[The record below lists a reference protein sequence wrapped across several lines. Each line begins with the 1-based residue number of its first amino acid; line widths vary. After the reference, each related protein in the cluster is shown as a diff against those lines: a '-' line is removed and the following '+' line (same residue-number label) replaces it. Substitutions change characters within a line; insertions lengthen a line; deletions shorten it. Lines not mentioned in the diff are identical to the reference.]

1 MKKLLILP
9 MMVISVFVIA
19 ACSTLKSSTNLPQQY
34 SKIAIPDTVK
44 TIESKSMVNQMME
57 SARRDYVNALYQQK
71 LGFKTEAVNYFESSL
86 STINKLSYYPEI
98 EDNEAFDELEGSIV
112 EDYQKLVASFDEL
125 PEDVSFSAL
134 KEWMDN
140 KITDVEAIADIE
152 EDSTTVS
159 EEPAVAE
166 KGTIV
171 RVGDFPL
178 EVNNYVEQ
186 WIEYFTG
193 RGRKHMELWLS
204 RSGKYFPMM
213 AKIFHEEKVPQQLIF
228 LSMVESG
235 LNPFARSWA
244 RAVGMW
250 QFIKGTGQFYDL
262 KVNFNIDERRDPE
275 KATRAAARHLR
286 DLYMSLGDWN
296 LALAAYNSGE
306 GRVKKAARRAGIST
320 SAPKEMQS
328 YFDDSESIKSFWA
341 IRKYLPKETRSYV
354 PQYIAVTLIASQP
367 DKFGFSDIQYMKPHD
382 FATFTINEA
391 YDLNI
396 LAKCAGISL
405 ELLKELNPELTQ
417 NSTPP
422 NFDGGYPLRIPAKTL
437 EAFAENVKNIPD
449 DAKVQFLTHVVKPG
463 EKLSQ
468 IAKKYD
474 VSISE
479 LADVNNVSTRKR
491 LVSGKELKIPTSK
504 ASDFDF
510 VVNTDELPAVEA
522 DFNSLGSKP
531 SYTLHLTDATNA
543 EQFAKLYQENANANG
558 DTIAY
563 IVPEGKSAIKYV
575 VKSKDNLV
583 NISDLFGVRIA
594 DIRNWNNLP
603 YTSRAR
609 VGQELTIYV
618 PTDKADYYTSIDKMS
633 ETEKG
638 SLLFVNSGDS
648 SIEHRIKSGE
658 TLSSIATKYGVTVAQ
673 LKSWNNIKGNSIQR
687 GRKLMVYNGDASAKQ
702 IATNTSGK
710 ATKYKVKNGDSLG
723 KIAQKYGTTVAQLR
737 KWNNLESNRLLKGQ
751 ELAIHGKGTVSSI
764 GDNAPRKDGNLTSYT
779 IKPGDSIGE
788 IAENFDVTI
797 SEIKSWNSLKSN
809 KLVAGKSLVIYSD
822 ASASKETT
830 AKPKTEKKKVDTTKT
845 EKENTVTEKA
855 SSKVTTSS
863 KVSLYKVKQG
873 ESLEVLASKFKVS
886 VDELKDWNNLKG
898 SKIVEGQAIL
908 VYTSVKA
915 DKKTA
920 STNESNAFTVYKVR
934 EGENLWTIAKKNNVK
949 VADLLAWNN
958 LKDEKVKVGQKI
970 KIQN

>member
-34 SKIAIPDTVK
+34 SQIAIPDTVK

-140 KITDVEAIADIE
+140 KITDVEAVADVE
-152 EDSTTVS
+152 EDSTTVNA
-159 EEPAVAE
+159 EPAEAE
-166 KGTIV
+166 KSTIV

-178 EVNNYVEQ
+178 EVNNHVEQ

-213 AKIFHEEKVPQQLIF
+213 AKIFQEEKVPQQLIF

-250 QFIKGTGQFYDL
+250 QFIKGTGKLYDL
-262 KVNFNIDERRDPE
+262 KINFNIDERRDPE

-367 DKFGFSDIQYMKPHD
+367 DKFGFNDIQYMKPHD
-382 FATFTINEA
+382 FATFTVNEA

-405 ELLKELNPELTQ
+405 ELMKELNPELTQ

-422 NFDGGYPLRIPAKTL
+422 DYDGGYPLKIPAKTL

-449 DAKVQFLTHVVKPG
+449 DAKVQFLTHIVKPG

-491 LVSGKELKIPTSK
+491 LISGRELKIPTSK
-504 ASDFDF
+504 INDYDF
-510 VVNTDELPAVEA
+510 VVNTDELPAVED
-522 DFNSLGSKP
+522 DFHSLGSKP

-543 EQFAKLYQENANANG
+543 EQFAKLYQENSNTSG

-618 PTDKADYYTSIDKMS
+618 PNDKVDYYASIDKMS

-638 SLLFVNSGDS
+638 SLLFVNGGDS

-658 TLSSIATKYGVTVAQ
+658 TLSSIATKYGVTIAQ

-687 GRKLMVYNGDASAKQ
+687 GRKLMVYNGDAAGKQ
-702 IATNTSGK
+702 VATNASGK

-751 ELAIHGKGTVSSI
+751 SLVIHGKETVSSI
-764 GDNAPRKDGNLTSYT
+764 GDNAPRKDGNLTRYT

-788 IAENFDVTI
+788 IAESFDVSI
-797 SEIKSWNSLKSN
+797 SEIKSWNGLKSN
-809 KLVAGKSLVIYSD
+809 KLISGKSLVIYSD
-822 ASASKETT
+822 ASVSNETA
-830 AKPKTEKKKVDTTKT
+830 AKQKTEKKKADTSIL
-845 EKENTVTEKA
+845 EKA
-855 SSKVTTSS
+855 SAATDKSSSKVATNSKVT
-863 KVSLYKVKQG
+863 LYKVKQG
-873 ESLEVLASKFKVS
+873 ENLEVIANKFKVS
-886 VDELKDWNNLKG
+886 VDELKDWNNLKS

-915 DKKTA
+915 DKKATA
-920 STNESNAFTVYKVR
+920 GSENIAYTTYKVKN
-934 EGENLWTIAKKNNVK
+934 GENLWTIAKKNNVK
-949 VADLLAWNN
+949 VADLIAWNN
-958 LKDEKVKVGQKI
+958 LKDEKVKVGQKL

>member
-19 ACSTLKSSTNLPQQY
+19 ACSTLKSSTNQPSRFNQ
-34 SKIAIPDTVK
+34 IAIPDTVK

-71 LGFKTEAVNYFESSL
+71 LGFKSEAINYFESAL

-98 EDNEAFDELEGSIV
+98 ENNEAFDELEGAIV
-112 EDYQKLVASFDEL
+112 EDYQKYVASFDEL
-125 PEDVSFSAL
+125 PDDVSISAL
-134 KEWMDN
+134 NEWMDN
-140 KITDVEAIADIE
+140 KVNGAEAVTEID
-152 EDSTTVS
+152 EDTTAVN
-159 EEPAVAE
+159 EPAEVE
-166 KGTIV
+166 NGTIV

-178 EVNNYVEQ
+178 EVNSHVEQ
-186 WIEYFTG
+186 WVEYFTG

-213 AKIFHEEKVPQQLIF
+213 AKIFEEEKVPQQLIF

-306 GRVKKAARRAGIST
+306 GRVKKAARRAGITT
-320 SAPKEMQS
+320 SAPKEMQN
-328 YFDDSESIKSFWA
+328 YYNDESIKSFWA

-367 DKFGFSDIQYMKPHD
+367 EKFGFKDIQYQKPHD
-382 FATFTINEA
+382 FATFTITEA
-391 YDLNI
+391 YDLNV

-417 NSTPP
+417 NSTPA

-437 EAFAENVKNIPD
+437 EAFAENVQNIPD
-449 DAKVQFLTHVVKPG
+449 DAKVQFITHVVKPG

-474 VSISE
+474 VSISQ
-479 LADVNNVSTRKR
+479 LAEMNNVSTRKK
-491 LVSGKELKIPTSK
+491 LPSGKELKIPTSK
-504 ASDFDF
+504 ANDYDF
-510 VVNTDELPAVEA
+510 VVNTDELPAVEE

-531 SYTLHLTDATNA
+531 SYTLHLTDATSA
-543 EQFAKLYQENANANG
+543 EQFAKLYQDNSTSG

-563 IVPEGKSAIKYV
+563 IVPEGKSAIKYA

-603 YTSRAR
+603 YTSRPR

-618 PTDKADYYTSIDKMS
+618 PNDKVDYFASIDKLS
-633 ETEKG
+633 EGEK
-638 SLLFVNSGDS
+638 SKLLFVNNGDATV
-648 SIEHRIKSGE
+648 EHRIKSGE
-658 TLSSIATKYGVTVAQ
+658 SLSGIATKYGVTVAQ
-673 LKSWNNIKGNSIQR
+673 LKEWNNLKSNSIQR
-687 GRKLMVYNGDASAKQ
+687 GRKLVIYSGDASSSKQ
-702 IATNTSGK
+702 IASTSNTK
-710 ATKYKVKNGDSLG
+710 TTKYKVKNGDSLG
-723 KIAQKYGTTVAQLR
+723 KIAEKYGITVSQLR
-737 KWNNLESNRLLKGQ
+737 KWNNLETNRINKGQ
-751 ELAIHGKGTVSSI
+751 VLAIHGKETVSSI
-764 GDNAPRKDGNLTSYT
+764 GDNAPRKDANLTRYT

-788 IAENFDVTI
+788 IAENFDV
-797 SEIKSWNSLKSN
+797 SVNEIKTWNSLRSN
-809 KLVAGKSLVIYSD
+809 KLIAGKSLVIYSD
-822 ASASKETT
+822 ATASKESE
-830 AKPKTEKKKVDTTKT
+830 AKPKIEKISVAA
-845 EKENTVTEKA
+845 EKIA
-855 SSKVTTSS
+855 SSKEKESVQKVTTNS

-873 ESLEVLASKFKVS
+873 ENLESIAAKNNVS
-886 VDELKDWNNLKG
+886 VDELKNWNSLKN
-898 SKIVEGQAIL
+898 SKIFEGQALLI
-908 VYTSVKA
+908 YTSVKVA
-915 DKKTA
+915 KKSETKE
-920 STNESNAFTVYKVR
+920 TESAFTIHKVR
-934 EGENLWTIAKKNNVK
+934 QGENLWTIAKNNKVR
-949 VADLLAWNN
+949 VADIIAWNG

>member
-9 MMVISVFVIA
+9 MMVVSVFIIA
-19 ACSTLKSSTNLPQQY
+19 ACSTLKSSNNIPNSY
-34 SKIAIPDTVK
+34 SQILIPDTTK

-71 LGFKTEAVNYFESSL
+71 LGFKTEAINYFESAL

-98 EDNEAFDELEGSIV
+98 EENEAFDELEGSIV

-125 PEDVSFSAL
+125 PDDISISAL

-140 KITDVEAIADIE
+140 RIEPTDAITETEDDTTSTSPSTVE
-152 EDSTTVS
+152 
-159 EEPAVAE
+159 E

-178 EVNNYVEQ
+178 EVNSHVEQ

-213 AKIFHEEKVPQQLIF
+213 AKIFQEEKVPQQLIF

-250 QFIKGTGQFYDL
+250 QFIKGTGLLYDL
-262 KVNFNIDERRDPE
+262 KVNFHIDERRDPE
-275 KATRAAARHLR
+275 KATRAAARHLK

-306 GRVKKAARRAGIST
+306 GRVKRAARRAGIST
-320 SAPKEMQS
+320 STPKEMQN
-328 YFDDSESIKSFWA
+328 YYDDESMKSFWA

-367 DKFGFSDIQYMKPHD
+367 DKFGFNEIQYMKPHD
-382 FATFTINEA
+382 FATFAINEA
-391 YDLNI
+391 YDLNV
-396 LAKCAGISL
+396 LAKCAGISS
-405 ELLKELNPELTQ
+405 EFLKELNPELTQ

-422 NFDGGYPLRIPAKTL
+422 NFEGGYPLKVPAKAL

-468 IAKKYD
+468 IARKYD
-474 VSISE
+474 VSISQ
-479 LADVNNVSTRKR
+479 LADVNNVSTRKK
-491 LVSGKELKIPTSK
+491 LPSGKELKIPTTK
-504 ASDFDF
+504 ANDFDF
-510 VVNTDELPAVEA
+510 VVNTDELPAVED
-522 DFNSLGSKP
+522 DFRALGNKP
-531 SYTLHLTDATNA
+531 SYTLHLTDATTA
-543 EQFAKLYQENANANG
+543 EQFARLYQDNNTPG

-563 IVPEGKSAIKYV
+563 IVPEGKTPIKYI

-594 DIRNWNNLP
+594 DIRNWNNLS
-603 YTSRAR
+603 YTTRAR
-609 VGQELTIYV
+609 VGQELTIYI
-618 PTDKADYYTSIDKMS
+618 PSDKVDYYSSIDKMT
-633 ETEKG
+633 ENEKG
-638 SLLFVNSGDS
+638 SILFANTGDS
-648 SIEHRIKSGE
+648 SVEHRVKSGE
-658 TLSSIATKYGVTVAQ
+658 TLSSIASKYGVTISQ
-673 LKSWNNIKGNSIQR
+673 LKDWNNLKTNSIQR
-687 GRKLMVYNGDASAKQ
+687 GKKLFIYNGDSAPSKQVASNSSAK
-702 IATNTSGK
+702 T
-710 ATKYKVKNGDSLG
+710 TKYKVKGGDSLG
-723 KIAQKYGTTVAQLR
+723 KIAEKFGITISQLR
-737 KWNNLESNRLLKGQ
+737 KWNNLESNRINKGQ
-751 ELAIHGKGTVSSI
+751 VLAIHGKETVSSI
-764 GDNAPRKDGNLTSYT
+764 GDNTPRRDNNLTRYT

-788 IAENFDVTI
+788 IAESFDVSI
-797 SEIKSWNSLKSN
+797 SDIKSWNGLKSN
-809 KLVAGKSLVIYSD
+809 KLVAGKSLVIYSEN
-822 ASASKETT
+822 SAPKETT
-830 AKPKTEKKKVDTTKT
+830 EKPKTDKKKTETTKT
-845 EKENTVTEKA
+845 ELTSVSKA
-855 SSKVTTSS
+855 ETNSKVT
-863 KVSLYKVKQG
+863 LYKVKQG
-873 ESLEVLASKFKVS
+873 ESLDAIANKYKVT
-886 VDELKDWNNLKG
+886 VDDLKNWNNLKN
-898 SKIVEGQAIL
+898 SKILEGQALL
-908 VYTSVKA
+908 VYTSSKVEPKV
-915 DKKTA
+915 
-920 STNESNAFTVYKVR
+920 NESSDKAGFTIYKVR
-934 EGENLWTIAKKNNVK
+934 EGENLWTIAKKNKVK
-949 VADLLAWNN
+949 VADLITWNN